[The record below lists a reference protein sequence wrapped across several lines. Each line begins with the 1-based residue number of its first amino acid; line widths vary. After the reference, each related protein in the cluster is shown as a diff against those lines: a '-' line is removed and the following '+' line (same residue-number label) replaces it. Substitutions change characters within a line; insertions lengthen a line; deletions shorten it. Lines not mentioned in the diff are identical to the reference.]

1 MTVGIVAHYLPSKA
15 TPCPYNRDT
24 SKGHMADFNLTN
36 DDLKLIAETT
46 PEQWAETATE
56 VFKDRNFW
64 LDIRDALVVG
74 FVEGITEA
82 MKAD

>member
-1 MTVGIVAHYLPSKA
+1 MTN
-15 TPCPYNRDT
+15 TN
-24 SKGHMADFNLTN
+24 FNLTE

-46 PEQWAETATE
+46 PEQWAEAATE

-64 LDIRDALVVG
+64 LDIKDAIIVG
-74 FVEGITEA
+74 FVEGFTEA

>member
-1 MTVGIVAHYLPSKA
+1 
-15 TPCPYNRDT
+15 
-24 SKGHMADFNLTN
+24 MADFNLTN